1 MASKIM
7 LHSAF
12 DPSKLQFSGLE
23 KNRKG
28 GKVVFVGLT
37 DPATGERQ
45 RVTIQTPTLALPFG
59 VSPYQEATTGEIQSY
74 SLDVS
79 FRGYDADPVMADFMA
94 RMRTLDDVLMRT
106 AVTESKEWFGKKMSA
121 EIVAE
126 FFRKL
131 VKDPSN
137 PKYAPVMKVKVPLA
151 NGEPAALFFDE
162 HRNPT
167 TIDYLVKG
175 STVKLLMEVD
185 RVWFVNKNFGVT
197 WRLLQA
203 AVVSRPVRLDGYSFV
218 DDEAAPGEAATATA
232 DYDMQPGAGEL

>member
-1 MASKIM
+1 MASSKIM
-7 LHSAF
+7 LFSAF
-12 DPSKLQFSGLE
+12 DPSQLKFSGLE
-23 KNRKG
+23 KNKKG
-28 GKVVFVGLT
+28 GKVVFLGIPDAL
-37 DPATGERQ
+37 TGERQ
-45 RVTIQTPTLALPFG
+45 RVTIQTPALALPFG

-79 FRGYDADPVMADFMA
+79 FRGHDTNPAMGDFMA
-94 RMRTLDDVLMRT
+94 RMRALDEVLMSA
-106 AVTESKEWFGKKMSA
+106 AVTESKEWFGKKMSR

-162 HRNPT
+162 QRRPT

-175 STVKLLMEVD
+175 CTVKLLMEID

-203 AVVSRPVRLDGYSFV
+203 AVISRPERLDSYSFL
-218 DDEAAPGEAATATA
+218 DDDGDMPLGAEDDSMPAPLE
-232 DYDMQPGAGEL
+232 M

>member
-1 MASKIM
+1 MASKVM
-7 LHSAF
+7 MHTQFSPAA
-12 DPSKLQFSGLE
+12 LQFSGLE

-28 GKVVFVGLT
+28 GKVVFLGLP

-79 FRGYDADPVMADFMA
+79 FRGHDADPVMGDFIA
-94 RMRTLDDVLMRT
+94 RMRDLDDVLIRT
-106 AVTESKEWFGKKMSA
+106 AVENSKEWFGKKMSA

-126 FFRKL
+126 FFRRL
-131 VKDPSN
+131 VKEPSN

-162 HRNPT
+162 HRRPCG
-167 TIDYLVKG
+167 IDYLVKG

-203 AVVSRPVRLDGYSFV
+203 AVVSRPVRLDGYSFM
-218 DDEAAPGEAATATA
+218 DDEPAAAADLPA
-232 DYDMQPGAGEL
+232 DSAVEF